1 MNDKRWFPRLAKRRE
16 VTRCPKCGH
25 VRVRDA

>member
-1 MNDKRWFPRLAKRRE
+1 MKEKDKRWFPRLAKEHE

-25 VRVRDA
+25 VRAK